1 MRIEGEGTKNTD
13 RDDRLSV
20 DRRGMEQAETM
31 HATAR
36 DRAAAASAAA
46 SAAAAA
52 AAAAAA
58 SPAAAAAAAAVAAG
72 SCCCSILAIAISTC
86 DSEYLQQ
93 GKAEQSQA
101 RVPRP
106 APRARAR
113 GVWLHLRGGDRRT
126 LKLPVLE
133 ACCGTSSTFNLGME
147 KKTFPSKQRAQIFAK
162 FGLPLEPIVVY
173 I

>member
-46 SAAAAA
+46 SAA

-113 GVWLHLRGGDRRT
+113 GVWLHLRGGVRRT
-126 LKLPVLE
+126 LKLR
-133 ACCGTSSTFNLGME
+133 TSF
-147 KKTFPSKQRAQIFAK
+147 KR
-162 FGLPLEPIVVY
+162 PLETLFQRTVY
-173 I
+173 MHYMQSDEKRSAYIQIDACIE